1 MQHKTRTRA
10 RWRMGHQQ
18 IEITIRKDSD
28 QYATLSDHFNG
39 HFPNGSGLAGT
50 RTSPFGI
57 LLELRMMEVVV
68 VTTVAIKRAS
78 SSNRHHQHTNTQFFT
93 GQMPFLSPNQQCQS
107 AEGKL
112 SILNK
117 FTYDVVWTT
126 QRAKLT

>member
-1 MQHKTRTRA
+1 
-10 RWRMGHQQ
+10 MGHQQ

-68 VTTVAIKRAS
+68 TTVAIKRAS
-78 SSNRHHQHTNTQFFT
+78 SSNRHHQHTNTQFFYRPDALPVAQPT
-93 GQMPFLSPNQQCQS
+93 VS
-107 AEGKL
+107 K
-112 SILNK
+112 
-117 FTYDVVWTT
+117 
-126 QRAKLT
+126 R